1 MFKLDIYKERKVWQ
15 MVRILG
21 EVSELQAPEFVFAA
35 EERQKAAAEYAA
47 RLRNVHEQNKKD
59 EKKADLINIAC
70 FFGGALIMA
79 AFILTG
85 LYM

>member
-1 MFKLDIYKERKVWQ
+1 

-21 EVSELQAPEFVFAA
+21 EVSELQVPEFVFAA

-47 RLRNVHEQNKKD
+47 HLRNVHEQNKKD

-70 FFGGALIMA
+70 FFGGMGLMA

>member
-1 MFKLDIYKERKVWQ
+1 

-35 EERQKAAAEYAA
+35 EERQKAAVEYAA
-47 RLRNVHEQNKKD
+47 HLQVVHEQNKKD